1 MAINVLWLA
10 GVCSGDKRLGSSVES
25 KMWPCVL
32 QFSLSLK
39 AMVYFTYNGVIFIKS
54 LSSGGIIESGF
65 LFTATAAMLRRE
77 YFLSLRPRS
86 CFLCKSCEISTR
98 SFLAGSELNFELL
111 QPRLSSSHPLARGDE
126 RPWERVWE
134 ALSNHNGDADANVSN
149 WHIEL

>member
-1 MAINVLWLA
+1 
-10 GVCSGDKRLGSSVES
+10 
-25 KMWPCVL
+25 MWPCVL

-77 YFLSLRPRS
+77 YFLGLRPRS
-86 CFLCKSCEISTR
+86 CFVCKSCEISTR
-98 SFLAGSELNFELL
+98 SFLAENFELL

-126 RPWERVWE
+126 RPWERGWE
-134 ALSNHNGDADANVSN
+134 ALSNHDDDADANVSN